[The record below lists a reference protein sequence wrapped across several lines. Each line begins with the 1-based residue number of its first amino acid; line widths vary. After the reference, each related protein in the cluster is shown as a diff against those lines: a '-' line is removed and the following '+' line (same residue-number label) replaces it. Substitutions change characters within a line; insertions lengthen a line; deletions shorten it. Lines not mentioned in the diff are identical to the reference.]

1 MLTGEIIAAVL
12 SILTGFGGYFAGRRQ
27 NLANTRTTELEN
39 TEKAVK
45 FYREGLEDI
54 ANRWKLAVQDATE
67 MNAKFQEL
75 NIKFQELNRKYT
87 AAIDNL
93 NVFESKLKKM
103 AEVNKELIEELRK
116 YKQLNGKSK

>member
-1 MLTGEIIAAVL
+1 MLTGEIITAVL
-12 SILTGFGGYFAGRRQ
+12 SILTGLGGYFAGRRQ
-27 NLANTRTTELEN
+27 NLADTQTTELEN
-39 TEKAVK
+39 TQSAVK

-54 ANRWKLAVQDATE
+54 ASRWRMAVQDATE

-75 NIKFQELNRKYT
+75 NIKFQELNIKYK
-87 AAIDNL
+87 ASIDNL
-93 NVFESKLKKM
+93 NVFETKLKKM